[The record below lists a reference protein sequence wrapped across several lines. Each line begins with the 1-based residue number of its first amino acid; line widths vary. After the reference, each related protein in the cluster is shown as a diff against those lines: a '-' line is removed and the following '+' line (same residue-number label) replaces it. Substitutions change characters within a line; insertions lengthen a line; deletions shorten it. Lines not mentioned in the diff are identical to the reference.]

1 MDQIAKPTISVVMP
15 AYNVEKY
22 IAEAIDSVIGQT
34 FTDWELVIVNDG
46 STDATPQIA
55 ARYAERDP
63 RIRVLDMPSP
73 SGSVYQPRKMAIL
86 HARADIVSPL
96 DADDSIPPE
105 YLENLLRYKRSTG
118 ADAVYPMMCALK
130 DGKYQPLTTGIE
142 NLAGTTLSGREAVG
156 YTLDGWRINCNGGLI
171 DRRLYIENYEN
182 SDSSISHNY
191 ADEFMTRQIL
201 YSAGT
206 VALTSEKYLY
216 RINEDSVTHKRSL
229 RLFQFM
235 INDRMPL
242 DFDKER
248 YPENSETY
256 VRMQLQIFHAIFHAL
271 RLRNRYEFDSEAFN
285 REVLPMMEQN
295 LELID
300 WNLMRRHE
308 KLKNI
313 LTLRLLRRHLGVA
326 GRLVGVVDRLKGK
339 KI

>member
-1 MDQIAKPTISVVMP
+1 MP
-15 AYNVEKY
+15 
-22 IAEAIDSVIGQT
+22 
-34 FTDWELVIVNDG
+34 
-46 STDATPQIA
+46 
-55 ARYAERDP
+55 
-63 RIRVLDMPSP
+63 
-73 SGSVYQPRKMAIL
+73 SVYQPRKMAIL

-235 INDRMPL
+235 INDRMLL
-242 DFDKER
+242 DFVKER